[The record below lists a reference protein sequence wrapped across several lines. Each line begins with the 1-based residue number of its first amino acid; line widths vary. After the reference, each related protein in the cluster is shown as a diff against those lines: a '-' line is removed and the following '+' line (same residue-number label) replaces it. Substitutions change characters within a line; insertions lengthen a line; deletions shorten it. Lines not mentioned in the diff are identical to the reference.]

1 MTVEGRCRDGA
12 PVVGPL
18 LPTHAALTV
27 LCGAGAADRGLA
39 GDRGGIVGG
48 AVLGRQVL
56 VDGQFPG
63 EAFIDGAQSLDR
75 RIDGVTIIFEAGD
88 LVVELGNQASHDLKL
103 GHGLWGMLF
112 GSLCGAAA
120 GGQSQRLPA
129 EQSDCHGCGLLTE
142 GGTQPQPGAGHRGL
156 LVAAAAN
163 FGQCVGGGAAAAR
176 HFLFGQVQL
185 RDPLIDEV
193 DEPGRPVGWNCRTRA
208 TTAPNTPYLAPDF
221 RHGFASHPTDRF
233 AACRY

>member
-27 LCGAGAADRGLA
+27 LWGAGAADRGLA

-48 AVLGRQVL
+48 AVLGRRVL
-56 VDGQFPG
+56 VDGQFRG
-63 EAFIDGAQSLDR
+63 EVFVNRAQSLDPR
-75 RIDGVTIIFEAGD
+75 LDGVTIVFEAGD
-88 LVVELGNQASHDLKL
+88 LVGELGNEASHDLTL
-103 GHGLWGMLF
+103 GHGLQGMLF

-120 GGQSQRLPA
+120 GGPAQRLPA
-129 EQSDCHGCGLLTE
+129 EQGDCRGCGLPTQ
-142 GGTQPQPGAGHRGL
+142 GGIQPQQRTGHRGL
-156 LVAAAAN
+156 LVASAAN
-163 FGQCVGGGAAAAR
+163 FGQCVGGGAAPR
-176 HFLFGQVQL
+176 HFLFGQVPL
-185 RDPLIDEV
+185 RAPLIDEV
-193 DEPGRPVGWNCRTRA
+193 DEPGRPVGWNCHTRA